1 MWKCQLCQRDF
12 NDTETKYQMP
22 TILLQDIFRGIVVI
36 DVALT
41 GEICY
46 LCENCNQEKQRLM
59 EEFKIY

>member
-1 MWKCQLCQRDF
+1 
-12 NDTETKYQMP
+12 MP
-22 TILLQDIFRGIVVI
+22 TILLQDIFRGVVVI